1 MKKAKKRKSQTRIA
15 MVSITFVVGVL
26 FVGMMGKSVALQNQL
41 SSYDSQIK
49 ELDQQIEEEEGR
61 TTEIDDLKE
70 YMKTDEYVE
79 ETAREKLGLVKEN
92 EIVFKEGDTEENTQ
106 ETDQS
111 LQEQDWQTKMEER
124 LAEVL
129 EQVQGVGKAEV
140 FLTCEGTQEKVVEKD
155 ETETVYERDS
165 RGNQTPYVSAEIYP
179 QVTGVLVVAQ
189 GGDDP
194 VVIQNIQEAV
204 QVLFQVEAHKI
215 KVMKMN

>member
-1 MKKAKKRKSQTRIA
+1 MKKAKKRKSQTRIP

-106 ETDQS
+106 DTDSSESAQS
-111 LQEQDWQTKMEER
+111 SQD
-124 LAEVL
+124 
-129 EQVQGVGKAEV
+129 
-140 FLTCEGTQEKVVEKD
+140 TQNGQND
-155 ETETVYERDS
+155 ENSQDDTDSQNSEDS
-165 RGNQTPYVSAEIYP
+165 RT
-179 QVTGVLVVAQ
+179 
-189 GGDDP
+189 GGDSQTS
-194 VVIQNIQEAV
+194 VNSQNGNTSRQTGSSSEEA
-204 QVLFQVEAHKI
+204 EG
-215 KVMKMN
+215 

>member
-106 ETDQS
+106 DTDSSESAQS
-111 LQEQDWQTKMEER
+111 SQD
-124 LAEVL
+124 
-129 EQVQGVGKAEV
+129 
-140 FLTCEGTQEKVVEKD
+140 TQNGQND
-155 ETETVYERDS
+155 ENSQDDTDS
-165 RGNQTPYVSAEIYP
+165 QNSEDSWT
-179 QVTGVLVVAQ
+179 
-189 GGDDP
+189 GGDSQTS
-194 VVIQNIQEAV
+194 VNSQNGNTSRQTGSSSEEA
-204 QVLFQVEAHKI
+204 EG
-215 KVMKMN
+215 

>member
-1 MKKAKKRKSQTRIA
+1 MKPLEKWMKKENL
-15 MVSITFVVGVL
+15 GVL
-26 FVGMMGKSVALQNQL
+26 LLVGLLLLVIALP
-41 SSYDSQIK
+41 
-49 ELDQQIEEEEGR
+49 
-61 TTEIDDLKE
+61 
-70 YMKTDEYVE
+70 
-79 ETAREKLGLVKEN
+79 ARQEN
-92 EIVFKEGDTEENTQ
+92 ENTITEENTQ

>member
-106 ETDQS
+106 DTDS
-111 LQEQDWQTKMEER
+111 S
-124 LAEVL
+124 
-129 EQVQGVGKAEV
+129 
-140 FLTCEGTQEKVVEKD
+140 EGTQNSENNENSQGS
-155 ETETVYERDS
+155 TDS
-165 RGNQTPYVSAEIYP
+165 RSNEDSRS
-179 QVTGVLVVAQ
+179 
-189 GGDDP
+189 GGDS
-194 VVIQNIQEAV
+194 QSSGNSRNGNTSRETGSSSEEA
-204 QVLFQVEAHKI
+204 EG
-215 KVMKMN
+215 

>member
-79 ETAREKLGLVKEN
+79 EIARDKLGLVKDN
-92 EIVFKEGDTEENTQ
+92 EIVFREGQSADQ
-106 ETDQS
+106 EGQS
-111 LQEQDWQTKMEER
+111 EQDDSDSSEDAASQEE
-124 LAEVL
+124 
-129 EQVQGVGKAEV
+129 
-140 FLTCEGTQEKVVEKD
+140 EG
-155 ETETVYERDS
+155 
-165 RGNQTPYVSAEIYP
+165 
-179 QVTGVLVVAQ
+179 
-189 GGDDP
+189 
-194 VVIQNIQEAV
+194 
-204 QVLFQVEAHKI
+204 
-215 KVMKMN
+215 

>member
-92 EIVFKEGDTEENTQ
+92 EIVFKESDTEENTQ
-106 ETDQS
+106 DTDSSESAQS
-111 LQEQDWQTKMEER
+111 SQD
-124 LAEVL
+124 
-129 EQVQGVGKAEV
+129 
-140 FLTCEGTQEKVVEKD
+140 TQNGQND
-155 ETETVYERDS
+155 ENSQDDTDSQNSEDS
-165 RGNQTPYVSAEIYP
+165 RT
-179 QVTGVLVVAQ
+179 
-189 GGDDP
+189 GGDSQTS
-194 VVIQNIQEAV
+194 VNSQNGNTSRQTGSSSEEA
-204 QVLFQVEAHKI
+204 EG
-215 KVMKMN
+215 

>member
-61 TTEIDDLKE
+61 TTEIDDLKD

-106 ETDQS
+106 DTDSSESAQS
-111 LQEQDWQTKMEER
+111 SQD
-124 LAEVL
+124 
-129 EQVQGVGKAEV
+129 
-140 FLTCEGTQEKVVEKD
+140 TQNGQND
-155 ETETVYERDS
+155 ENSQDDTDSQNSEDS
-165 RGNQTPYVSAEIYP
+165 RT
-179 QVTGVLVVAQ
+179 
-189 GGDDP
+189 GGDSQTS
-194 VVIQNIQEAV
+194 VNSQNGNTSRQTGSSSEEA
-204 QVLFQVEAHKI
+204 EG
-215 KVMKMN
+215 